1 MGHEPVA
8 ETGPAAQALAY
19 LADLARFGSRPGLE
33 RIAFLAQGLGE
44 PQRAFRS
51 IHVAGTNGKG
61 STAAA
66 IAAALQAAGFRVG
79 LYTSPHLVRFHERIR
94 VNGQPISDEELA
106 EGVERVRP
114 LAERAAA
121 TPEVGRPTQFEVATA
136 IAFDH
141 FARQGVA
148 WAVLETGLGGRWD
161 ATNLVVPELA
171 VITPIGHDHMEVL
184 GGSLAAI
191 AGEKAGIIKADRPVV
206 LAPQPPEA
214 LEVLL
219 AQAEAVG
226 APVVRV
232 VEGRGP
238 GAFAYQVDDVE
249 LGRVRFRVA
258 TPWGSTHQL
267 QLPLGGAHQAL
278 NGAVAAAAVLTL
290 AARRGDPEGGQSVAW
305 EREAVR
311 WLEEG
316 WRGLRWPGR
325 FEIVP
330 GRLILDGA
338 HNPEGARALAQALAP
353 CFGPG
358 AGEGERPSLY
368 LVFSCMEDKPVDAML
383 AALAPLAAGV
393 VVTQTGQGRLPP
405 LAPERIAAAAR
416 AHCSQIWTVADPVAA
431 LRQAHRVRGPR
442 DWICLCG
449 SLYLVGEVKARL
461 ASGERWFH
469 GRSA

>member
-1 MGHEPVA
+1 
-8 ETGPAAQALAY
+8 
-19 LADLARFGSRPGLE
+19 
-33 RIAFLAQGLGE
+33 
-44 PQRAFRS
+44 
-51 IHVAGTNGKG
+51 
-61 STAAA
+61 
-66 IAAALQAAGFRVG
+66 
-79 LYTSPHLVRFHERIR
+79 
-94 VNGQPISDEELA
+94 
-106 EGVERVRP
+106 
-114 LAERAAA
+114 
-121 TPEVGRPTQFEVATA
+121 
-136 IAFDH
+136 
-141 FARQGVA
+141 
-148 WAVLETGLGGRWD
+148 
-161 ATNLVVPELA
+161 
-171 VITPIGHDHMEVL
+171 
-184 GGSLAAI
+184 
-191 AGEKAGIIKADRPVV
+191 PVV

-383 AALAPLAAGV
+383 AALA
-393 VVTQTGQGRLPP
+393 
-405 LAPERIAAAAR
+405 AR
-416 AHCSQIWTVADPVAA
+416 APCARGWTVAEPVAA